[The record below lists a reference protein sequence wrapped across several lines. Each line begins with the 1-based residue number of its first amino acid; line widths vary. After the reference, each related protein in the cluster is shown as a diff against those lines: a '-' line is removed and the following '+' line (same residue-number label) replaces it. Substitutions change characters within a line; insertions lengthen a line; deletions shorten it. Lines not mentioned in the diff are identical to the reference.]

1 MHFIYVILMTSFGNV
16 YSVEWDCASTTNTG
30 TFTRSTSCTIS
41 GNNHVVVLNTL
52 EIIGSNTD
60 MQVDICCDNNRHFY
74 INDASAKLTLRY
86 VKLDGADINDNGGSI
101 YIGPNGGELNLY
113 SSMLSNNKGKSW

>member
-1 MHFIYVILMTSFGNV
+1 MTSFGNV
-16 YSVEWDCASTTNTG
+16 YSVEWNCASTTNTG

-60 MQVDICCDNNRHFY
+60 MNNL
-74 INDASAKLTLRY
+74 IMISAATCW
-86 VKLDGADINDNGGSI
+86 VKLGS
-101 YIGPNGGELNLY
+101 Y
-113 SSMLSNNKGKSW
+113 SPFNKSQMRTKT